1 MPLEDFLM
9 PGESIRYRSPEMVEY
24 QGDTYEF
31 CITDRR
37 LIWYK
42 RAGLIFKSDRV
53 IAENIGDVEGI
64 KFIEKGVLSKKGI
77 IQITTA
83 RKKLEFSGPKNAM
96 MAIYQELQTYMS
108 R

>member
-9 PGESIRYRSPEMVEY
+9 PGESIRYRSPGMVEY

-53 IAENIGDVEGI
+53 VAENIGEVEGI
-64 KFIEKGVLSKKGI
+64 KFFTGGVFRKKGI
-77 IQITTA
+77 IQITTT
-83 RKKLEFSGPKNAM
+83 RKRLEFSGPKDTM
-96 MAIYQELQTYMS
+96 MAIYQEIQSYMGK
-108 R
+108 